1 MRSMK
6 KSVFFKST
14 VGDSDNQL
22 SLEFTGWEMGQRY
35 DSMILL
41 LVFLKWTHILGEFK
55 HVLESSRMPSLVA
68 QLVKN
73 LPAMQETQVRFLGQE
88 KPLEKR

>member
-1 MRSMK
+1 MNRVSLQMRNMK

-22 SLEFTGWEMGQRY
+22 SLEFTGWKMGQRY

-41 LVFLKWTHILGEFK
+41 LVFLKWIHSLGAFK
-55 HVLESSRMPSLVA
+55 NVLESSRMPSLVA

-73 LPAMQETQVRFLGQE
+73 LPAMEETQV
-88 KPLEKR
+88 